1 MILQEFLALT
11 NAESKVHTGCTSCIS
26 NAQSGGMMPGTMDGS
41 LDVEQALVGLSVG
54 QRSYAVSLDLKLLNH
69 LTNNLML
76 PISLS

>member
-1 MILQEFLALT
+1 
-11 NAESKVHTGCTSCIS
+11 
-26 NAQSGGMMPGTMDGS
+26 MPGTMDGS